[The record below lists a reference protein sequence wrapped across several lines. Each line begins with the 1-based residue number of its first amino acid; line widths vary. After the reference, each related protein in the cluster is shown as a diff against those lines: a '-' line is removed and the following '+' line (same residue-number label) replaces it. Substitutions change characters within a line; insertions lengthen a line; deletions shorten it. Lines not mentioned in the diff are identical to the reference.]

1 MLGRPK
7 LNRATRLKLK
17 RGSRPKLNRST
28 RPILGAR
35 SDITQDDLAKALKV
49 SRSTIGCIESKT
61 NPYRI
66 SIDLLLDITEYFG
79 ISPSELFE
87 GV

>member
-1 MLGRPK
+1 MSDEIISNKSRDEK
-7 LNRATRLKLK
+7 LIRIGLNIRKLRRAR
-17 RGSRPKLNRST
+17 
-28 RPILGAR
+28 
-35 SDITQDDLAKALKV
+35 DITQDDLAKVLKV

>member
-1 MLGRPK
+1 MSDEIISNKSRDEK
-7 LNRATRLKLK
+7 LIRIGLNIRKLRRAR
-17 RGSRPKLNRST
+17 
-28 RPILGAR
+28 
-35 SDITQDDLAKALKV
+35 DITQDDLAKALKV

-79 ISPSELFE
+79 ISPSVLFE

>member
-1 MLGRPK
+1 MSDEIISNQSRDEK
-7 LNRATRLKLK
+7 LIRIGLNIRKLRRAR
-17 RGSRPKLNRST
+17 
-28 RPILGAR
+28 
-35 SDITQDDLAKALKV
+35 DITQDDLAKALKV
-49 SRSTIGCIESKT
+49 NRSTIGCIESKT

>member
-1 MLGRPK
+1 MSDEIISNKSRDEK
-7 LNRATRLKLK
+7 LIRIGLNIRKLRRAR
-17 RGSRPKLNRST
+17 
-28 RPILGAR
+28 
-35 SDITQDDLAKALKV
+35 DITQDDLAKALKV

-66 SIDLLLDITEYFG
+66 SIDLLLDLTEYFG

>member
-1 MLGRPK
+1 MSDEIISNQSRDEK
-7 LNRATRLKLK
+7 LIRIGLNIRKLRRAR
-17 RGSRPKLNRST
+17 
-28 RPILGAR
+28 
-35 SDITQDDLAKALKV
+35 DITLDDLAKALKV

>member
-1 MLGRPK
+1 MSDEIISNKSRDEK
-7 LNRATRLKLK
+7 LIRIGLNIRKLRRAR
-17 RGSRPKLNRST
+17 
-28 RPILGAR
+28 
-35 SDITQDDLAKALKV
+35 DITQYDLAKALKV

>member
-1 MLGRPK
+1 MSDEIISNKSRDEK
-7 LNRATRLKLK
+7 LIRIGLNIRKLRRAR
-17 RGSRPKLNRST
+17 
-28 RPILGAR
+28 
-35 SDITQDDLAKALKV
+35 DITQDDLAKALKV
-49 SRSTIGCIESKT
+49 SRSTIGCIESKS

>member
-1 MLGRPK
+1 MSDEIISNQSRDEK
-7 LNRATRLKLK
+7 LIRIGLNIRKLRRAR
-17 RGSRPKLNRST
+17 
-28 RPILGAR
+28 
-35 SDITQDDLAKALKV
+35 DITQDDLAKALKV

-79 ISPSELFE
+79 ISLSELFE

>member
-1 MLGRPK
+1 MSDEIISNKSREEK
-7 LNRATRLKLK
+7 LIRIGLNIRKLRRAR
-17 RGSRPKLNRST
+17 
-28 RPILGAR
+28 
-35 SDITQDDLAKALKV
+35 DITQDDLAKALKV

>member
-1 MLGRPK
+1 MSDEIISNKSRDEK
-7 LNRATRLKLK
+7 LIRIGLNIRKLRRAR
-17 RGSRPKLNRST
+17 
-28 RPILGAR
+28 
-35 SDITQDDLAKALKV
+35 DITQDDLAKALQV

-79 ISPSELFE
+79 ISLSELFE

>member
-1 MLGRPK
+1 MSDEIISNKSRDEK
-7 LNRATRLKLK
+7 LIRIGLNIRKLRRAR
-17 RGSRPKLNRST
+17 
-28 RPILGAR
+28 
-35 SDITQDDLAKALKV
+35 DITQDDLAKALKV

-61 NPYRI
+61 NPYWI

>member
-1 MLGRPK
+1 MSDEIISNKSRDEK
-7 LNRATRLKLK
+7 LIRIGLNIRKLRRAR
-17 RGSRPKLNRST
+17 
-28 RPILGAR
+28 
-35 SDITQDDLAKALKV
+35 DITQDDLAKALKV

-79 ISPSELFE
+79 ISLSELFE

>member
-1 MLGRPK
+1 MSDEIISNQSRDEK
-7 LNRATRLKLK
+7 LIRIGLNIRKLRRAR
-17 RGSRPKLNRST
+17 N
-28 RPILGAR
+28 
-35 SDITQDDLAKALKV
+35 ITQDDLAKALKV

>member
-1 MLGRPK
+1 MSDEIISNKSRDEK
-7 LNRATRLKLK
+7 LIRI
-17 RGSRPKLNRST
+17 GLNIRKI
-28 RPILGAR
+28 RR
-35 SDITQDDLAKALKV
+35 VRDITQDDLAKALKV

>member
-1 MLGRPK
+1 MSDEIISNKSREEK
-7 LNRATRLKLK
+7 LIRIGLNIRKLRRAR
-17 RGSRPKLNRST
+17 
-28 RPILGAR
+28 
-35 SDITQDDLAKALKV
+35 DITQYDLAKALKV

>member
-1 MLGRPK
+1 MRDEIISNQSRDEK
-7 LNRATRLKLK
+7 LIRIGLNIRKLRRAR
-17 RGSRPKLNRST
+17 
-28 RPILGAR
+28 
-35 SDITQDDLAKALKV
+35 DITQDDLAKALKV

>member
-1 MLGRPK
+1 MNDEIISNQSRDEK
-7 LNRATRLKLK
+7 LIRIGLNIRKLRRAR
-17 RGSRPKLNRST
+17 
-28 RPILGAR
+28 
-35 SDITQDDLAKALKV
+35 DITQDDLAKALKV

-66 SIDLLLDITEYFG
+66 SIVLLLDITEYFG
-79 ISPSELFE
+79 ISLSELFE

>member
-1 MLGRPK
+1 MSDEIISNKSRNEK
-7 LNRATRLKLK
+7 LIRIGLNIRKLRRAR
-17 RGSRPKLNRST
+17 
-28 RPILGAR
+28 
-35 SDITQDDLAKALKV
+35 DITQDDLAKALKV

>member
-1 MLGRPK
+1 MSDEIISNKSRDEK
-7 LNRATRLKLK
+7 LIRIGLNIRKLRRAR
-17 RGSRPKLNRST
+17 
-28 RPILGAR
+28 
-35 SDITQDDLAKALKV
+35 DITQDELAKALKV

>member
-1 MLGRPK
+1 MSDEIISNQSRDEK
-7 LNRATRLKLK
+7 LIRIGLNIRKLRRAR
-17 RGSRPKLNRST
+17 
-28 RPILGAR
+28 
-35 SDITQDDLAKALKV
+35 DITQDDLAKALKV

>member
-1 MLGRPK
+1 MSDEIISNQSRDEK
-7 LNRATRLKLK
+7 LIRIGLNIRKLRRAR
-17 RGSRPKLNRST
+17 
-28 RPILGAR
+28 
-35 SDITQDDLAKALKV
+35 DITQDDLAKALKV

-79 ISPSELFE
+79 ISTSELFE

>member
-1 MLGRPK
+1 MSDEIISNQSRDEK
-7 LNRATRLKLK
+7 LIRIGLNIRKLRRAR
-17 RGSRPKLNRST
+17 
-28 RPILGAR
+28 
-35 SDITQDDLAKALKV
+35 DITQDDLAKALKV

-66 SIDLLLDITEYFG
+66 SIVLLLDITEYFG
-79 ISPSELFE
+79 ISLSELFE

>member
-1 MLGRPK
+1 MSDEIISNKSRDEK
-7 LNRATRLKLK
+7 LIRIGLNIRKLRRAR
-17 RGSRPKLNRST
+17 
-28 RPILGAR
+28 
-35 SDITQDDLAKALKV
+35 DITQDDLAKALKV
-49 SRSTIGCIESKT
+49 SRSTIGGIESKT

>member
-1 MLGRPK
+1 MSDEIISNKSRDEK
-7 LNRATRLKLK
+7 LIRIGLNIRKLRRAR
-17 RGSRPKLNRST
+17 
-28 RPILGAR
+28 
-35 SDITQDDLAKALKV
+35 DITQDDLAKALKV

-66 SIDLLLDITEYFG
+66 SIDMLLDITEYFG

>member
-1 MLGRPK
+1 MSDEIISNKSRDEK
-7 LNRATRLKLK
+7 LIRIGLNIRKL
-17 RGSRPKLNRST
+17 RRVR
-28 RPILGAR
+28 
-35 SDITQDDLAKALKV
+35 DITQDDLAKALKV

>member
-1 MLGRPK
+1 MSDEIISNKSRDEK
-7 LNRATRLKLK
+7 LIRIGLNIRKLRRAR
-17 RGSRPKLNRST
+17 
-28 RPILGAR
+28 
-35 SDITQDDLAKALKV
+35 DITQDDLATALKV

>member
-1 MLGRPK
+1 MNDEIISNKSRDEK
-7 LNRATRLKLK
+7 LIRIGLNIRKLRRAR
-17 RGSRPKLNRST
+17 
-28 RPILGAR
+28 
-35 SDITQDDLAKALKV
+35 DITQDDLAKALKV

-79 ISPSELFE
+79 ISLSELFE